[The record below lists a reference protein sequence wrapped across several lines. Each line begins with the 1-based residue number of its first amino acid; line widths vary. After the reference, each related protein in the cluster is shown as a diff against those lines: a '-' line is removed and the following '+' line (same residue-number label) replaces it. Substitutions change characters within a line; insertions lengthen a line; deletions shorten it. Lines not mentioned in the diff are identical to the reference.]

1 MSKKGSFQLKNHVVR
16 KGTMKI
22 SGILQGKY
30 GLGLDAL
37 NKALQG
43 DKNALKTIGEAGRQG
58 QLTQELM
65 PLLEAAYTDLI
76 KGTEVYNKG
85 VSNIL
90 KQGAN
95 SAIAIDR
102 SVSQAMLANQKYG
115 NQRKELAAE
124 FSTARTAET
133 ARHQYAIN
141 YIQLKAYIEQ
151 YLTKVDGDSRLIEQ
165 ANRPEVKQMAEDSR
179 YELAAAKHLL
189 EHGDN
194 ARLDLLPRREYSTVQ
209 EGNQTTTFKENIQQK
224 FSGFLSALG
233 F

>member
-1 MSKKGSFQLKNHVVR
+1 MGRKSSFTIKNHIDR
-16 KGTMKI
+16 KGTKRI
-22 SGILQGKY
+22 TGLLKGKF
-30 GLGLDAL
+30 GLDISDL
-37 NKALQG
+37 NKALAG
-43 DKNALKTIGEAGRQG
+43 DKAALKMIGEAGRQG

-65 PLLEAAYTDLI
+65 PILEEAYLNLI
-76 KGTEVYNKG
+76 KGTEVYNKS
-85 VSNIL
+85 VANIV

-102 SVSQAMLANQKYG
+102 SVSQTMLANQKYG

-124 FSTARTAET
+124 FASAKSSET
-133 ARHQYAIN
+133 IRHQYAIN

-151 YLTKVDGDSRLIEQ
+151 YLMRVDGNAKLIEQ
-165 ANRPEVKQMAEDSR
+165 ANRPEVKQMGEDSR

-194 ARLDLLPRREYSTVQ
+194 SRLDLLPRREYATVQ
-209 EGNQTTTFKENIQQK
+209 EGNKVTTFKENIQQK
-224 FSGFLSALG
+224 FSGVLSALG

>member
-1 MSKKGSFQLKNHVVR
+1 LLKGKF
-16 KGTMKI
+16 
-22 SGILQGKY
+22 
-30 GLGLDAL
+30 GLDL
-37 NKALQG
+37 SDINKALQG
-43 DKNALKTIGEAGRQG
+43 DQATLKMIGEAGRQG

-65 PLLEAAYTDLI
+65 PILEEAYINLI
-76 KGTEVYNKG
+76 KGTEAYNKS
-85 VSNIL
+85 VANIT

-102 SVSQAMLANQKYG
+102 SVSQAMLASQKYG

-124 FSTARTAET
+124 FSIARTAET
-133 ARHQYAIN
+133 TRHQYAIN

-151 YLTKVDGDSRLIEQ
+151 YLMKVDGNAKLVDQ

-189 EHGDN
+189 ENGDN
-194 ARLDLLPRREYSTVQ
+194 ARLDLLPRREYATVQ
-209 EGNQTTTFKENIQQK
+209 EGNNVTTFKENIQQK
-224 FSGFLSALG
+224 FGGLLSALG

>member
-1 MSKKGSFQLKNHVVR
+1 MKKSSFTLKNHVDR
-16 KGTMKI
+16 KGTKRI
-22 SGILQGKY
+22 TGLLKGKF
-30 GLGLDAL
+30 GLDLTDL

-43 DKNALKTIGEAGRQG
+43 DQATLKMIGEAGRQG

-65 PLLEAAYTDLI
+65 PLLEEAYINVI

-85 VSNIL
+85 VSNIV

-102 SVSQAMLANQKYG
+102 SVSQVMLASQKYG
-115 NQRKELAAE
+115 NQRQELAAE

-133 ARHQYAIN
+133 TRHQYAIN

-151 YLTKVDGDSRLIEQ
+151 HLMKVDGNAKLVDQ

-179 YELAAAKHLL
+179 YELAAAKHLI
-189 EHGDN
+189 ENGDN
-194 ARLDLLPRREYSTVQ
+194 ARLDLLPQRQYVTVS
-209 EGNQTTTFKENIQQK
+209 EGNQSSSFKTSLQQK